1 MISQEQQK
9 AVVQTLKP
17 YNPSKIGVFGSY
29 AQGKQDKDSDLDLLI
44 SLKKRINLFELINL
58 EDELSSLLGVKVD
71 LVTENS
77 VNKHLKP
84 YIQKDIIYIL
94 ND

>member
-1 MISQEQQK
+1 MINQEQQQSIIQK
-9 AVVQTLKP
+9 LEP
-17 YNPSKIGVFGSY
+17 YKPSKIGVFGSY
-29 AQGKQDKDSDLDLLI
+29 ARGEENKDSDLDLVIRLE
-44 SLKKRINLFELINL
+44 KRINLFELMAL
-58 EDELSSLLGVKVD
+58 EDELSSLLGVNVD
-71 LVTENS
+71 LLTEKS